1 MASIEAFNFE
11 LLIMGI
17 ILKLLCDLK

>member
-1 MASIEAFNFE
+1 MASIDAFNFE